1 MVLTGGVVTGSAAIE
16 GIEEERVKTEV
27 VEIGEG
33 AEFGIVEPS
42 RLKSG
47 TYDTGGVVIGLQSG
61 RVVVSFD
68 NGRVTAALETRGVAV
83 GLETRG
89 VVVGLETTGIVA
101 DLGTREEPPL
111 ADAGLKQAL
120 LDSSTL
126 SAECFLL

>member
-83 GLETRG
+83 GLET
-89 VVVGLETTGIVA
+89 TGIVA